1 MIILDYSVALLL
13 LLTCILVLYLSL
25 QIVLGLLF
33 FSSKKV
39 RVLPNLS
46 RPTVTV
52 LIPAHNEE
60 LVLAKTLKSILNQT
74 NENDSVVVVI
84 DNCTD
89 GTEDVC
95 SNFDAKMLIRE
106 DTQNRSKGFALDFGL
121 KKIKDAPT
129 DCIIIIDADC
139 ILENDALEILAKSAV
154 YHDRPIQALYL
165 IKNLPGQSCSITQ
178 KIAEFAFLIKNKI
191 RPAGMRVLGLP
202 CHLTG
207 TGMAFPW
214 QSLIQANLANDN
226 LVEDMKLGID
236 FVLAGKGPYYEPLAI
251 VSSHFPTDEKAIES
265 QRTRWEHGHISTM
278 LRFIPALVLSSL
290 RKLSFVP
297 LLFCLDL
304 AIPPL
309 ALLVITFIC
318 SSAVSIAYLLLT
330 NNGLYIILLGA
341 VGFAL
346 TLSIIF
352 IWRQHGRGIITFRE
366 FWSIPKYIFNKLGI
380 YRKLF
385 GRKETR
391 WIKTKR

>member
-1 MIILDYSVALLL
+1 
-13 LLTCILVLYLSL
+13 
-25 QIVLGLLF
+25 
-33 FSSKKV
+33 
-39 RVLPNLS
+39 
-46 RPTVTV
+46 
-52 LIPAHNEE
+52 
-60 LVLAKTLKSILNQT
+60 
-74 NENDSVVVVI
+74 
-84 DNCTD
+84 
-89 GTEDVC
+89 
-95 SNFDAKMLIRE
+95 
-106 DTQNRSKGFALDFGL
+106 
-121 KKIKDAPT
+121 
-129 DCIIIIDADC
+129 
-139 ILENDALEILAKSAV
+139 
-154 YHDRPIQALYL
+154 
-165 IKNLPGQSCSITQ
+165 
-178 KIAEFAFLIKNKI
+178 
-191 RPAGMRVLGLP
+191 
-202 CHLTG
+202 
-207 TGMAFPW
+207 
-214 QSLIQANLANDN
+214 LANDN

-318 SSAVSIAYLLLT
+318 SSTVSIAYLLLT
-330 NNGLYIILLGA
+330 NNGLYIILLGT